1 MSNVTRPLA
10 RALFALA
17 LSWQG
22 CTSSDAGPGDMPAA
36 GDGGTAGANPSAGST
51 NAGTAGQSSGG
62 SDGGATASGGSSGS
76 SGSKSGT
83 GGRGGVPNDGG
94 SAGTLE
100 GGRGGAPNS
109 GGTGVSGRNAGGT
122 NAAGTSTGGSGDE
135 PNAGSAGE
143 TDPGTPGDE
152 LMVFYLDVG
161 GSVMA
166 TDVENPRAR
175 TIVEDA
181 GQGPDGI
188 AVDVEHGHIY
198 WTGMGNPSDDDGFLR
213 RSDLDGTNIVT
224 IVEPG
229 GTYTP
234 KQLKIDHEHG
244 RLYWSD
250 REGMRV
256 MRSNLDGSELETL
269 VTTGTTANDRRDNS
283 RWCVGI
289 ALDLARGYI
298 YWSQKGSDNAGV
310 GSLRRAHIDIPEGE
324 TSLDRSD
331 IEVLFDGLPEP
342 IDIDL
347 DLQHDHIYWT
357 DRGDDTINRAPIE
370 IPSGSTA
377 ANRDDREIL
386 IEGVREAI
394 GVTLD
399 LERGKLYFTGGTA
412 GRVGMA
418 NLDGTDEVDMLNGS
432 AGLTGI
438 AVVAL
443 GN

>member
-1 MSNVTRPLA
+1 M
-10 RALFALA
+10 
-17 LSWQG
+17 
-22 CTSSDAGPGDMPAA
+22 
-36 GDGGTAGANPSAGST
+36 
-51 NAGTAGQSSGG
+51 
-62 SDGGATASGGSSGS
+62 SGGSSGS
-76 SGSKSGT
+76 GAGGSKSG
-83 GGRGGVPNDGG
+83 P
-94 SAGTLE
+94 
-100 GGRGGAPNS
+100 GGRGGALSGGSAGAAQSGRGGAANS
-109 GGTGVSGRNAGGT
+109 GGTNAGGT
-122 NAAGTSTGGSGDE
+122 SNGGGDE
-135 PNAGSAGE
+135 PSAGSAGD
-143 TDPGTPGDE
+143 TDPGPTPSDE
-152 LMVFYLDVG
+152 LTVFYLDVG

-198 WTGMGNPSDDDGFLR
+198 WTGMGVPSQDDGFLR
-213 RSDLDGTNIVT
+213 RSDLDGRNVVT

-229 GTYTP
+229 GTFTP

-269 VTTGTTANDRRDNS
+269 VTTGTTASDRRDDS

-289 ALDLARGYI
+289 ALDLAGGYV
-298 YWSQKGSDNAGV
+298 YWSQKGSDNAGA
-310 GSLRRAHIDIPEGE
+310 GSLRRAHIDLPEGE

-347 DLQHDHIYWT
+347 DLQHDYIYWT
-357 DRGDDTINRAPIE
+357 DRGDDTVNRAPVE
-370 IPSGSTA
+370 IPAGSTA

-418 NLDGTDEVDMLNGS
+418 NLDGSDAVDLLDGS

-438 AVVAL
+438 AVVAH
-443 GN
+443 GDPAPAARRAHENANTNE

>member
-1 MSNVTRPLA
+1 MRTRLPESA
-10 RALFALA
+10 TFTGPVRRALAALA
-17 LSWQG
+17 LVWLG
-22 CTSSDAGPGDMPAA
+22 CTSNESASNEPASAGTGGVGGSTSSAGAGSGAA
-36 GDGGTAGANPSAGST
+36 GKAFTSTGGAGATSGGAAGGGRDSKSG
-51 NAGTAGQSSGG
+51 AGAGGRSGASSGG
-62 SDGGATASGGSSGS
+62 KAGSGAGGR
-76 SGSKSGT
+76 T
-83 GGRGGVPNDGG
+83 GGFGGG
-94 SAGTLE
+94 SAGDE
-100 GGRGGAPNS
+100 DPP
-109 GGTGVSGRNAGGT
+109 AG
-122 NAAGTSTGGSGDE
+122 
-135 PNAGSAGE
+135 GSAGDTSAE
-143 TDPGTPGDE
+143 PGGKLT
-152 LMVFYLDVG
+152 VFYLDVG

-166 TDVENPRAR
+166 TDVEDPRAR

-188 AVDVEHGHIY
+188 AVDLEHGHLY
-198 WTGMGNPSDDDGFLR
+198 WTGMGVPAEDDGFLL

-224 IVEPG
+224 VVEPG

-234 KQLKIDHEHG
+234 KQLKIDHENG

-256 MRSNLDGSELETL
+256 MRSNLDGSELEAL
-269 VTTGTTANDRRDNS
+269 VTTGTTAADRRDNS

-289 ALDLARGYI
+289 ALDLAGGYF
-298 YWSQKGSDNAGV
+298 YWSQKGSANARV
-310 GSLRRAHIDIPEGE
+310 GSLRRARLTMPDGE
-324 TSLDRSD
+324 DSETRTD

-347 DLQHDHIYWT
+347 DLERGFIYWT

-370 IPSGSTA
+370 IPAGSTA
-377 ANRDDREIL
+377 ADRGDREIL

-418 NLDGTDEVDMLNGS
+418 NLDGSEQVDLLNGD

-438 AVVAL
+438 AVVEL
-443 GN
+443 PE